1 MRKFFLLVLIPIIVI
16 AQYEDAGI
24 RGKYFSKK
32 DFTETV
38 IPKFEISKDT
48 LPSPILENNPELI
61 DLYWKT
67 WQLAFDHYK
76 NPPKGSPFVSA
87 YIDEAFAP
95 NIFQWDTFF
104 MLMFARYANHI
115 FPAIQS
121 LDNFYCRQYENGYIC
136 REIVEANG
144 EDFVYEGRE
153 HTVNPPLF
161 SWAEMESF
169 RITGDKSRF
178 EIVLPVLEK
187 YAEWLEQYRKKENT
201 KHDLYW
207 QTGLGSGMDNTPRSG
222 SGWVDMSAQ
231 MVMMYND
238 MAEMCKQIVSEPR
251 QDLVI
256 SLGYVLGLIH
266 KSKLYKEKAD
276 NISLLINKF
285 MWNEADGF
293 YYDVDDEGNQVKCK
307 TVASFWPMLAGV
319 ADKDKADKLLQ
330 NLKDPHI
337 FWRKIPFPSLS
348 VDDKHFKAEGEYWLG
363 SVWAPTNVM
372 IIKGLDKFGVNN
384 DWAYKFNEFAT
395 LATEEYLNGI
405 YQVYKKTGTIW
416 ENYSSEAFTRGSW
429 SRHDFV
435 GWSGCGPIQLLIEN
449 IIGLRPNG
457 VDNSLTWHLTR
468 IDKHGIENLKF
479 GNVTV
484 SLIAEKREKVI
495 SPIIINIKCDN
506 DFELNVEHGNNNYK
520 VFKLSKGEHTLTI
533 E

>member
-1 MRKFFLLVLIPIIVI
+1 MKELIALFLLFTTL
-16 AQYEDAGI
+16 AFSQYEDTKT

-32 DFTETV
+32 IFTETV
-38 IPKFEISKDT
+38 IPKFETSKDK
-48 LPSPILENNPELI
+48 LPSPILENNPEFVE
-61 DLYWKT
+61 LYWKT

-76 NPPKGSPFVSA
+76 NPPQGSPFVSA

-136 REIVEANG
+136 REIVEATG

-178 EIVLPVLEK
+178 IIVLPVLEK
-187 YAEWLEQYRKKENT
+187 YAEWLEVYRKKENT
-201 KHDLYW
+201 KHNLYW
-207 QTGLGSGMDNTPRSG
+207 QTGLGSGMDNTPRNG

-238 MAEMCKQIVSEPR
+238 MAEMCNQILL
-251 QDLVI
+251 DK
-256 SLGYVLGLIH
+256 SLDVDFKDELAI
-266 KSKLYKEKAD
+266 KSKLFKDKA
-276 NISLLINKF
+276 NQISNLINEY
-285 MWNEADGF
+285 MWNEEDGL

-319 ADKDKADKLLQ
+319 TNLHQAEKLLS
-330 NLKDPHI
+330 NLKDPKT

-348 VDDKHFKAEGEYWLG
+348 ADEKEYRADGQYWLG

-372 IIKGLDKFGVNN
+372 IIKGLDKFDLGFQSS
-384 DWAYKFNEFAT
+384 YSFNEFAT
-395 LATEEYLNGI
+395 LATEEYLFGM
-405 YQVYKKTGTIW
+405 YKVYKRTGTIW
-416 ENYSSEAFTRGSW
+416 ENYSAEAFSRGIW
-429 SRHDFV
+429 SRPDFV

-449 IIGLRPNG
+449 ILGFRPNASENTL
-457 VDNSLTWHLTR
+457 VWNVSR
-468 IDKHGIENLKF
+468 IDKHGISNLRF
-479 GNVTV
+479 GDVTL
-484 SLIAEKREKVI
+484 SAICEKRESIYSPLEI
-495 SPIIINIKCDN
+495 SIFSNKKFRLIVRNQFGNEKI
-506 DFELNVEHGNNNYK
+506 FEVENGKHKYYVNY
-520 VFKLSKGEHTLTI
+520 
-533 E
+533 

>member
-1 MRKFFLLVLIPIIVI
+1 MRKILLIVFIPIMVV
-16 AQYEDAGI
+16 AQYEDSGI
-24 RGKYFSKK
+24 RGIYFSKK
-32 DFTETV
+32 TLTESV
-38 IPKFEISKDT
+38 IPSFETSKDK
-48 LPSPILENNPELI
+48 LPSPILENNPEYI
-61 DLYWKT
+61 ELYWKT

-76 NPPKGSPFVSA
+76 NPLTGSPFVSA

-104 MLMFARYANHI
+104 MIMFARYADHI
-115 FPAIQS
+115 FPPIQS

-136 REIVEANG
+136 REIVEATG
-144 EDFVYEGRE
+144 EDFVFEGRE

-178 EIVLPVLEK
+178 KIVLPVLEK

-201 KHDLYW
+201 KHNLYW
-207 QTGLGSGMDNTPRSG
+207 QTGLGSGMDNTPRIG

-238 MAEMCKQIVSEPR
+238 MSEMCVQILSDENLELELKLELNR
-251 QDLVI
+251 
-256 SLGYVLGLIH
+256 
-266 KSKLYKEKAD
+266 KSKLFKEKAD
-276 NISLLINKF
+276 KISLRINKY
-285 MWNEADGF
+285 MWNEKDGF
-293 YYDVDDEGNQVKCK
+293 YYDLDDEGNQVKCK

-319 ADKDKADKLLQ
+319 ADKDKADRLLQ
-330 NLKDPHI
+330 NLKDPHT

-348 VDDKHFKAEGEYWLG
+348 VDDKHFKAAGEYWLG

-372 IIKGLDKFGVNN
+372 IIKGLDKFGIDNEY
-384 DWAYKFNEFAT
+384 AYKFNEFAT

-457 VDNSLTWHLTR
+457 INNSLTWHLTR

-479 GNVTV
+479 GNVAV
-484 SLIAEKREKVI
+484 SLVSEKREKVT
-495 SPIIINIKCDN
+495 SPIVINIKCDN
-506 DFELNVEHGNNNYK
+506 DFELSVEHGNNNYK
-520 VFKLSKGEHTLTI
+520 SFKITKGEHTINI

>member
-1 MRKFFLLVLIPIIVI
+1 MKIIITIFLLISTIVFS
-16 AQYEDAGI
+16 QYEDTGI

-32 DFTETV
+32 TFTEIV
-38 IPKFEISKDT
+38 IPKFETSKKN
-48 LPSPILENNPELI
+48 LPSPVLENNPEFVE
-61 DLYWKT
+61 LYWKT
-67 WQLAFDHYK
+67 WQLAFEHYK
-76 NPPKGSPFVSA
+76 NPLNGSPFVSA

-104 MLMFARYANHI
+104 MLMFACYANHI

-136 REIVEANG
+136 REIVEATG
-144 EDFVYEGRE
+144 EDFVYEGKE

-161 SWAEMESF
+161 SWAEMENF
-169 RITGDKSRF
+169 KITGDKSRF
-178 EIVLPVLEK
+178 KIVLPVLEK
-187 YAEWLEQYRKKENT
+187 YADWLEKYRKKENT
-201 KHDLYW
+201 KHNLYW
-207 QTGLGSGMDNTPRSG
+207 QTGLGSGMDNTPRKG

-238 MAEMCKQIVSEPR
+238 MSEMCNQILLEKNIDEEYKNELTR
-251 QDLVI
+251 
-256 SLGYVLGLIH
+256 
-266 KSKLYKEKAD
+266 KSKLFKDKA
-276 NISLLINKF
+276 NQISNLINKF
-285 MWNEADGF
+285 MWNEEDGL

-307 TVASFWPMLAGV
+307 TVACFWPMLAGIS
-319 ADKDKADKLLQ
+319 DKNQADKLLQ
-330 NLKDPHI
+330 NLKDPHT

-348 VDDKHFKAEGEYWLG
+348 ADDKNFKAEGEYWLG

-384 DWAYKFNEFAT
+384 DFAYKFNEFAS
-395 LATEEYLNGI
+395 LATEEYLKGI
-405 YQVYKKTGTIW
+405 YEVYKKTGTIW

-429 SRHDFV
+429 SRPDFV

-449 IIGLRPNG
+449 IIGLRPNALN
-457 VDNSLTWHLTR
+457 NSLTWHLAR

-484 SLIAEKREKVI
+484 SLIAEKRKKI
-495 SPIIINIKCDN
+495 TSPVIINVKCDN
-506 DFELNVEHGNNNYK
+506 NFELIVEHGNNNYK
-520 VFKLSKGEHTLTI
+520 TFNLTKGKHKLII